1 MTVDSDTGALA
12 EPLAQEKIRCFFD
25 VSLGGLP
32 AGRIV
37 FELFPAVAPKT
48 CENFRALCTGECGIG
63 QKTGKPLYY
72 KGIIFHR
79 VVKDFMI
86 QSGDFS
92 NGNGTGG
99 ESIYGGTFEDEAFT
113 LKHDR
118 AFLLSM
124 ANRGKNT
131 NGSQFFITTQPAPH
145 LDNIH
150 VVFGHVVSGQDLV
163 RQLEQLPVDRNSR
176 PLQDAMV
183 SNCGELVRQ
192 IKVKKDKKSKKAAAS
207 SDESDDDTSRK
218 RKKDKKKKRS
228 KDSSPRTKRAP
239 DAEASIEEGEL
250 EDEMHPM
257 ATVTKIDPDE
267 IPEVSNKY
275 LMRSTDTAT
284 KRTGAQHD
292 DDRKRDSRVKEQR
305 GFGWQKKN
313 VPLSRS
319 GRIIKGRGHFRY
331 RTPSRS
337 RSRSRSHT
345 PIHWRAAQKRTI
357 KMTDLEK
364 LEDEKRQNESEIK
377 RRETERKKRHE
388 ELAKG
393 VSKKSFFEL
402 NQEQSAPRAKSTSES
417 SEAEASSKRATA
429 VDSAKDQ
436 VEALVREKSN
446 GSIDMNALDY
456 EHHPAGTSDTEPD
469 VATHKK
475 SDTLAKALGVEPKK
489 KSNDATKVDER
500 RKPVDERKR
509 DRSRS
514 RSRDR
519 RRGDGYR
526 GRSPAGNYRGAGG
539 GGGGGGNRNR
549 QPFGFSGAP
558 HYNRYGGQQ
567 QQVGNRRYGGGN
579 NVGGS
584 YYSRPRGRFGVGN
597 SERYDR
603 DRSRR
608 SRSYERGS
616 SRRSRKDRSASRSRS
631 RTPEQRRRRKDRSSS
646 ASSQERDERSKRN
659 RSITPTKRRSASR
672 SVTNDKPREK
682 AANGKELDKFR
693 DKSPGSVATAIVVA
707 ATAAVEAAKIP
718 PVLAIKQE
726 KLSEEEKARM
736 QKEKMLKR
744 AETLLLLKSHMEK
757 EIEEQQRKAREK
769 QQLLRKQKEE
779 QEARALD
786 AVMDLAQLK
795 QLKKETI
802 QKLNAQEAAQ
812 RILETV
818 VTNVN
823 AAAAVAAAAATVGS
837 GSTSGQ
843 KKKSKTSNKR
853 RSSRSSSSSSTS
865 SSSSSSSAASKKDK
879 SRKKRKDKK
888 RKARRHSSSSSS

>member
-1 MTVDSDTGALA
+1 MTIDSEAG
-12 EPLAQEKIRCFFD
+12 PLVERAQEKVRCFFD
-25 VSLGGLP
+25 VTLGGLP

-37 FELFPAVAPKT
+37 FELLPAIAPKT
-48 CENFRALCTGECGIG
+48 CENFRSLCTGEKGIG
-63 QKTGKPLYY
+63 QKTGKPLHY

-145 LDNIH
+145 LDNVH

-183 SNCGELVRQ
+183 SNCGELVRHVKEKKEKKKK
-192 IKVKKDKKSKKAAAS
+192 KVAAS
-207 SDESDDDTSRK
+207 SDDSDDDSSRK
-218 RKKDKKKKRS
+218 RKKEKKKKRGKETPPRS
-228 KDSSPRTKRAP
+228 KRSNERDSV
-239 DAEASIEEGEL
+239 EEGEV
-250 EDEMHPM
+250 EDDIHPL
-257 ATVTKIDPDE
+257 ATITKIDPDE

-275 LMRSTDTAT
+275 LMRSD
-284 KRTGAQHD
+284 KRVDQD
-292 DDRKRDSRVKEQR
+292 DDRRRDQR
-305 GFGWQKKN
+305 SKDQTKPFGWSKKR

-337 RSRSRSHT
+337 RSRSRSQT

-364 LEDEKRQNESEIK
+364 LEDEKRQRETEIK
-377 RRETERKKRHE
+377 RRETERRKRHE

-402 NQEQSAPRAKSTSES
+402 NQEQPATQNRSSSES
-417 SEAEASSKRATA
+417 PDASVEPKRADDA
-429 VDSAKDQ
+429 VKNQPQLQRA
-436 VEALVREKSN
+436 KSN

-456 EHHPAGTSDTEPD
+456 EHHPAGASDTEPD
-469 VATHKK
+469 EASHKK

-489 KSNDATKVDER
+489 KSNEQTKSEER
-500 RKPVDERKR
+500 RRPTEDRKR

-514 RSRDR
+514 RSRDHR
-519 RRGDGYR
+519 RMDDYR
-526 GRSPAGNYRGAGG
+526 GRSPQPNYRAGNRY
-539 GGGGGGNRNR
+539 R
-549 QPFGFSGAP
+549 QPYGFSSGQP
-558 HYNRYGGQQ
+558 FNRYQQ
-567 QQVGNRRYGGGN
+567 QRRYGGGGA
-579 NVGGS
+579 VVGS
-584 YYSRPRGRFGVGN
+584 YYSRPRGRFGTYN
-597 SERYDR
+597 DRFDR
-603 DRSRR
+603 DRRRSRSHDDGYSRR
-608 SRSYERGS
+608 SRR
-616 SRRSRKDRSASRSRS
+616 DRSENHSRSRS
-631 RTPEQRRRRKDRSSS
+631 PERRRHRHRDSSSGSGSSPAPEERTRRDRSGSPANNARS
-646 ASSQERDERSKRN
+646 GPRSMAGEKMAHSKAS
-659 RSITPTKRRSASR
+659 
-672 SVTNDKPREK
+672 
-682 AANGKELDKFR
+682 NGKDLENFR

-707 ATAAVEAAKIP
+707 ATAAVEAAKAS
-718 PVLAIKQE
+718 PVVIKKE
-726 KLSEEEKARM
+726 ETEEEKARV

-769 QQLLRKQKEE
+769 QQQQQQRKYKEE
-779 QEARALD
+779 RDENGAALD

-802 QKLNAQEAAQ
+802 EKLNAQEAAQ

-818 VTNVN
+818 VTNVS
-823 AAAAVAAAAATVGS
+823 ASSS
-837 GSTSGQ
+837 GGGNH
-843 KKKSKTSNKR
+843 KKKTKSSGKR
-853 RSSRSSSSSSTS
+853 RSSSTS
-865 SSSSSSSAASKKDK
+865 SSASSSSSSAGSSKKGK
-879 SRKKRKDKK
+879 NRKKRKDKK
-888 RKARRHSSSSSS
+888 RKTRRHSSNSSS

>member
-12 EPLAQEKIRCFFD
+12 EPIAQEKVRCYFD
-25 VSLGGLP
+25 VTLGGLP

-48 CENFRALCTGECGIG
+48 CENFRALCTGEAGIG
-63 QKTGKPLYY
+63 QKTGKPLHY

-99 ESIYGGTFEDEAFT
+99 ESIYGGTFDDEAFT

-145 LDNIH
+145 LDNVH

-192 IKVKKDKKSKKAAAS
+192 MKVKKEKKNKKVAAS
-207 SDESDDDTSRK
+207 SDDSEDDTSRK
-218 RKKDKKKKRS
+218 RKKDKKKKRG

-239 DAEASIEEGEL
+239 EADASIEEGEL
-250 EDEMHPM
+250 EDEIHPM

-275 LMRSTDTAT
+275 LMRSDTT
-284 KRTGAQHD
+284 KRTNAQE
-292 DDRKRDSRVKEQR
+292 DDRKRDNRAKEQK

-319 GRIIKGRGHFRY
+319 GRVIKGRGHFRY

-337 RSRSRSHT
+337 RSRSRSQT

-364 LEDEKRQNESEIK
+364 LEDEKRQRESEIK
-377 RRETERKKRHE
+377 RREAERKKRHE

-402 NQEQSAPRAKSTSES
+402 NQEQSVTREKSTSES
-417 SEAEASSKRATA
+417 PEAGSKRAN
-429 VDSAKDQ
+429 DSVKAQ
-436 VEALVREKSN
+436 QEEPVRGKSN

-456 EHHPAGTSDTEPD
+456 EHHPAGTSDTEPEEG
-469 VATHKK
+469 THKK

-489 KSNDATKVDER
+489 KSNESSKAADER
-500 RKPVDERKR
+500 RKPVDDRKR

-526 GRSPAGNYRGAGG
+526 GRSPPGHHRGGG

-549 QPFGFSGAP
+549 QPYGFSAAP
-558 HYNRYGGQQ
+558 HYNRYNQQ
-567 QQVGNRRYGGGN
+567 QQASNRRYGGGN

-584 YYSRPRGRFGVGN
+584 YYSRPRGRFGGN
-597 SERYDR
+597 NERYDR

-608 SRSYERGS
+608 SRSHDGGF
-616 SRRSRKDRSASRSRS
+616 SRRSRRDRSASHSRSRS
-631 RTPEQRRRRKDRSSS
+631 PEHRRRRKDDSSS
-646 ASSQERDERSKRN
+646 GSSQERDERSRRN
-659 RSITPTKRRSASR
+659 RSVTPTDRRSTSR
-672 SVTNDKPREK
+672 SAMNADKLGREK
-682 AANGKELDKFR
+682 TANGKELDKFR

-707 ATAAVEAAKIP
+707 ATAAVEAAKLP
-718 PVLAIKQE
+718 PTVTIKSE
-726 KLSEEEKARM
+726 ELSEEQKARM

-769 QQLLRKQKEE
+769 QQQQLLLRKQKEE

-818 VTNVN
+818 VTNVS
-823 AAAAVAAAAATVGS
+823 AVAGAS
-837 GSTSGQ
+837 GSSSQ
-843 KKKSKTSNKR
+843 KKKSKSSSSKR
-853 RSSRSSSSSSTS
+853 RSSRSSS
-865 SSSSSSSAASKKDK
+865 SSSSSSSAASKKEK

>member
-1 MTVDSDTGALA
+1 MTVDSDTGAMV
-12 EPLAQEKIRCFFD
+12 EPSAQEKVRCYFD
-25 VSLGGLP
+25 VTLGGLP

-48 CENFRALCTGECGIG
+48 CENFRALCTGEAGIG
-63 QKTGKPLYY
+63 QKTGKPLHY

-99 ESIYGGTFEDEAFT
+99 ESIYGGIFDDEPFT

-145 LDNIH
+145 LDSVH

-192 IKVKKDKKSKKAAAS
+192 IKAKKEKKNKKAAAS
-207 SDESDDDTSRK
+207 SEESEDETSRK
-218 RKKDKKKKRS
+218 RKKDKKKKRG
-228 KDSSPRTKRAP
+228 KESSPRTKRAP
-239 DAEASIEEGEL
+239 DADASIEEGEL
-250 EDEMHPM
+250 EDEIHPM

-275 LMRSTDTAT
+275 LMRNDAAKRAT
-284 KRTGAQHD
+284 VQE
-292 DDRKRDSRVKEQR
+292 DDRKRDNRAKEQR
-305 GFGWQKKN
+305 GFGWMKKN
-313 VPLSRS
+313 VPTSRS

-337 RSRSRSHT
+337 RSRSRSQT

-364 LEDEKRQNESEIK
+364 LEDEKRQRESEIK
-377 RRETERKKRHE
+377 RREAERKKRHE

-402 NQEQSAPRAKSTSES
+402 NQEQAVTREKSTSES
-417 SEAEASSKRATA
+417 PDAAANAKRAT
-429 VDSAKDQ
+429 DPAKTQ
-436 VEALVREKSN
+436 EEPVRGKSN

-469 VATHKK
+469 EATHKK
-475 SDTLAKALGVEPKK
+475 SDSLAKALGVEPKK
-489 KSNDATKVDER
+489 KSNDAGKADER
-500 RKPVDERKR
+500 RKPADDRKR

-519 RRGDGYR
+519 RRGGGDGYR
-526 GRSPAGNYRGAGG
+526 GRSPPGQQRGG

-549 QPFGFSGAP
+549 QPFGFGSGAQ
-558 HYNRYGGQQ
+558 HYNRYNQQ
-567 QQVGNRRYGGGN
+567 QQQGSNRRYGGGN

-584 YYSRPRGRFGVGN
+584 YYSRPRGRFGGN
-597 SERYDR
+597 NERYDR

-608 SRSYERGS
+608 SRSHEGGGF
-616 SRRSRKDRSASRSRS
+616 SRRSRRERSVSHSRS
-631 RTPEQRRRRKDRSSS
+631 RTPEHRRRRKDNSSTG
-646 ASSQERDERSKRN
+646 SSQERNERSRRN
-659 RSITPTKRRSASR
+659 RSVTPTDRRSASR
-672 SVTNDKPREK
+672 PVTSDKTKRESI
-682 AANGKELDKFR
+682 ANGKELDKFR

-707 ATAAVEAAKIP
+707 ATAAVEAAKLP
-718 PVLAIKQE
+718 AVSIKTE
-726 KLSEEEKARM
+726 DMSEEEKARM

-769 QQLLRKQKEE
+769 QQQQLLLRKQKEE

-818 VTNVN
+818 VTNVS
-823 AAAAVAAAAATVGS
+823 AVAGS
-837 GSTSGQ
+837 GATSQ
-843 KKKSKTSNKR
+843 KKKSKNSSNKR
-853 RSSRSSSSSSTS
+853 RSSRSSSSSS
-865 SSSSSSSAASKKDK
+865 SSSSAASKKEK

-888 RKARRHSSSSSS
+888 RKARRHSSSSS

>member
-1 MTVDSDTGALA
+1 MTIDSDAGATA
-12 EPLAQEKIRCFFD
+12 ESPTQEKVRCFFD

-48 CENFRALCTGECGIG
+48 CENFRALCTGEKGIG
-63 QKTGKPLYY
+63 QKTGKPLHY

-99 ESIYGGTFEDEAFT
+99 ESIYGGTFDDEEFT

-145 LDNIH
+145 LDNVH

-183 SNCGELVRQ
+183 SNL
-192 IKVKKDKKSKKAAAS
+192 KKEKKSKKVAAS
-207 SDESDDDTSRK
+207 SDEDSSDTSRK
-218 RKKDKKKKRS
+218 RKKDKKKKRG
-228 KDSSPRTKRAP
+228 KDSSPRTKRT
-239 DAEASIEEGEL
+239 AEANASGEEGEV
-250 EDEMHPM
+250 EDDIHPM

-275 LMRSTDTAT
+275 LMRSDSSA
-284 KRTGAQHD
+284 KLAADGDGEED
-292 DDRKRDSRVKEQR
+292 DGRKRENRSREQK
-305 GFGWQKKN
+305 GFGWSKKR

-319 GRIIKGRGHFRY
+319 GRTIKGRGHFRY

-337 RSRSRSHT
+337 RSRSRSQT

-364 LEDEKRQNESEIK
+364 MEEEKRERENEIK
-377 RRETERKKRHE
+377 RREAERKKRHE

-402 NQEQSAPRAKSTSES
+402 NQEQSAPRAKSASES
-417 SEAEASSKRATA
+417 PDAAASKRTA
-429 VDSAKDQ
+429 VASAKEQ
-436 VEALVREKSN
+436 EHASGRAKSN

-456 EHHPAGTSDTEPD
+456 EHNPADGSESEPEE
-469 VATHKK
+469 ATHKK
-475 SDTLAKALGVEPKK
+475 SDSLAKALGVEPKK
-489 KSNDATKVDER
+489 KSADHPSKGDDR
-500 RKPVDERKR
+500 RKPSDDRKR

-519 RRGDGYR
+519 YRRGDDYR
-526 GRSPAGNYRGAGG
+526 GRSPPAHYRGGG

-549 QPFGFSGAP
+549 PPYGFGGGGGGGP
-558 HYNRYGGQQ
+558 PYNRYNNQQ
-567 QQVGNRRYGGGN
+567 PPNRRYGGGN

-584 YYSRPRGRFGVGN
+584 YYSRPWGRFGGN
-597 SERYDR
+597 GDRYDR

-608 SRSYERGS
+608 SRSHDGGS
-616 SRRSRKDRSASRSRS
+616 SRRSRRDRSQSRSRS
-631 RTPEQRRRRKDRSSS
+631 RSHERHRRRSRDSSGSGSSVERSQRDRSDSP
-646 ASSQERDERSKRN
+646 AKRF
-659 RSITPTKRRSASR
+659 IPASR
-672 SVTNDKPREK
+672 TAAGEK
-682 AANGKELDKFR
+682 RTKTSNGKELEKFR
-693 DKSPGSVATAIVVA
+693 DKSPASVATAIVVA
-707 ATAAVEAAKIP
+707 ATAAVEASKLPA
-718 PVLAIKQE
+718 VVIKKE
-726 KLSEEEKARM
+726 ELSEEEKARM

-769 QQLLRKQKEE
+769 QQQQQMLRKQKEE
-779 QEARALD
+779 QDARTLD

-802 QKLNAQEAAQ
+802 QKLNAQEAAA
-812 RILETV
+812 RILGTV
-818 VTNVN
+818 VTNAK
-823 AAAAVAAAAATVGS
+823 AAGS
-837 GSTSGQ
+837 GSGSGGQ
-843 KKKSKTSNKR
+843 KKKAKGSSKR
-853 RSSRSSSSSSTS
+853 RSPS
-865 SSSSSSSAASKKDK
+865 SSSSSSSASSSSSSSSSGASKKEK

-888 RKARRHSSSSSS
+888 RKTRRHPSSSSS

>member
-12 EPLAQEKIRCFFD
+12 EPIAQEKVRCYFD
-25 VSLGGLP
+25 VTLGGLP

-37 FELFPAVAPKT
+37 FELFPGVAPKT
-48 CENFRALCTGECGIG
+48 CENFRALCTGEAGIG
-63 QKTGKPLYY
+63 QKTGKSLHY

-99 ESIYGGTFEDEAFT
+99 ESIYGGTFDDEAFT

-145 LDNIH
+145 LDNVH

-192 IKVKKDKKSKKAAAS
+192 IKVKKEKKNKKAAAS
-207 SDESDDDTSRK
+207 SEDSEDETSRK
-218 RKKDKKKKRS
+218 RKKDKKKKRG
-228 KDSSPRTKRAP
+228 KDSSPRTKRVPEA
-239 DAEASIEEGEL
+239 DASIEEGEL

-275 LMRSTDTAT
+275 LMRSDAT
-284 KRTGAQHD
+284 KRASVPE
-292 DDRKRDSRVKEQR
+292 DDRKRDNRAKEGQR
-305 GFGWQKKN
+305 GFGWMKKN

-319 GRIIKGRGHFRY
+319 GRVIKGRGHFRY

-337 RSRSRSHT
+337 RSRSRSQT

-364 LEDEKRQNESEIK
+364 LEDEKRQRESEIK
-377 RRETERKKRHE
+377 RREAERKKRHE

-402 NQEQSAPRAKSTSES
+402 NQEQSVPAEKSTSES
-417 SEAEASSKRATA
+417 PEAGASSKRANEP
-429 VDSAKDQ
+429 AKAQ
-436 VEALVREKSN
+436 QEEPVRGKSN

-469 VATHKK
+469 EASHKK

-489 KSNDATKVDER
+489 KSNDSSKAADDR
-500 RKPVDERKR
+500 RKPADDRKR

-526 GRSPAGNYRGAGG
+526 GRSPPVHHRGGGG

-549 QPFGFSGAP
+549 QPYGFSAAP
-558 HYNRYGGQQ
+558 HYNRFNQQ
-567 QQVGNRRYGGGN
+567 QQATNRRYGGGN

-584 YYSRPRGRFGVGN
+584 YYSRPRGRFGGTN
-597 SERYDR
+597 ERYDR

-608 SRSYERGS
+608 SRSHDGGF
-616 SRRSRKDRSASRSRS
+616 SRRSRRDRSASHSRSRS
-631 RTPEQRRRRKDRSSS
+631 PEHRRRRKDNSSTG
-646 ASSQERDERSKRN
+646 SSQERDRDERSKRN
-659 RSITPTKRRSASR
+659 RSVTPADRRSTPR
-672 SVTNDKPREK
+672 PVLNDKVKREK
-682 AANGKELDKFR
+682 TANGKELDKFR

-707 ATAAVEAAKIP
+707 ATAAVEAAKLPATIT
-718 PVLAIKQE
+718 IKSEQ
-726 KLSEEEKARM
+726 LSEEEKARM

-769 QQLLRKQKEE
+769 QQQQLLLRKQKEE

-823 AAAAVAAAAATVGS
+823 AAAASAS
-837 GSTSGQ
+837 GAISQ
-843 KKKSKTSNKR
+843 KKKSKGSSSKR
-853 RSSRSSSSSSTS
+853 RSSRSS
-865 SSSSSSSAASKKDK
+865 SSSSSSSAASKKEK

>member
-1 MTVDSDTGALA
+1 MTIDSDAGATV
-12 EPLAQEKIRCFFD
+12 EPPNQEKIRCFFD

-32 AGRIV
+32 AGRVV
-37 FELFPAVAPKT
+37 FELFPGVAPKT
-48 CENFRALCTGECGIG
+48 CENFRALCTGEKGIG
-63 QKTGKPLYY
+63 QKTGKPLHY

-99 ESIYGGTFEDEAFT
+99 ESIYGGTFDDEEFI

-118 AFLLSM
+118 PFLLSM

-145 LDNIH
+145 LDNVH

-192 IKVKKDKKSKKAAAS
+192 VKVKKEKKSKKVAAS
-207 SDESDDDTSRK
+207 SDDDSSDTSRK
-218 RKKDKKKKRS
+218 RKKDKKKKRG
-228 KDSSPRTKRAP
+228 KDSPPRTKRSAEV
-239 DAEASIEEGEL
+239 DASVEEGEV
-250 EDEMHPM
+250 EDELHPM

-275 LMRSTDTAT
+275 LMRSDSSTA
-284 KRTGAQHD
+284 KPAGDGEED
-292 DDRKRDSRVKEQR
+292 DNRKRDNRPREQK
-305 GFGWQKKN
+305 GFGWSKKR
-313 VPLSRS
+313 VPVSRS
-319 GRIIKGRGHFRY
+319 GRTIKGRGHFRY

-337 RSRSRSHT
+337 RSRSRSQT

-364 LEDEKRQNESEIK
+364 LEDEKRQRETEIK
-377 RRETERKKRHE
+377 RREAERKKRHE

-402 NQEQSAPRAKSTSES
+402 NQEQPASREKSASES
-417 SEAEASSKRATA
+417 PEATNSKRTTETSDKQQEHSGRA
-429 VDSAKDQ
+429 
-436 VEALVREKSN
+436 KSN

-456 EHHPAGTSDTEPD
+456 EHNPAEGSDTEPED
-469 VATHKK
+469 VTHKK

-489 KSNDATKVDER
+489 KSADQPSKVDDR
-500 RKPVDERKR
+500 RKPNDDRKR

-514 RSRDR
+514 RSRER
-519 RRGDGYR
+519 YRGRGDDYR
-526 GRSPAGNYRGAGG
+526 GRSPPAHYR
-539 GGGGGGNRNR
+539 GGGGNRNR
-549 QPFGFSGAP
+549 PPYGGFPSGGP
-558 HYNRYGGQQ
+558 PYNRYNQQ
-567 QQVGNRRYGGGN
+567 QPPNRRYGGGSS
-579 NVGGS
+579 VGAS
-584 YYSRPRGRFGVGN
+584 YYSRPRGRFGGN
-597 SERYDR
+597 GDRSDR
-603 DRSRR
+603 DHRTRR
-608 SRSYERGS
+608 SRSHDGGS
-616 SRRSRKDRSASRSRS
+616 SRRSRRDRSESRSRS
-631 RTPEQRRRRKDRSSS
+631 RSPEHSRRRRRDSSGSGSS
-646 ASSQERDERSKRN
+646 AERSR
-659 RSITPTKRRSASR
+659 RDRSASPAKQR
-672 SVTNDKPREK
+672 SVSRSMVDDKTIARNKTE
-682 AANGKELDKFR
+682 NGKELDKFR

-707 ATAAVEAAKIP
+707 ATAAVEAAKVP
-718 PVLAIKQE
+718 AVTIKKE
-726 KLSEEEKARM
+726 PLSEEEKARL

-769 QQLLRKQKEE
+769 QQQQQQMLRKQKEE
-779 QEARALD
+779 QDARTLD

-812 RILETV
+812 RILQTV

-823 AAAAVAAAAATVGS
+823 AAASGS
-837 GSTSGQ
+837 GGSSNQ
-843 KKKSKTSNKR
+843 RKKSKSSNKR
-853 RSSRSSSSSSTS
+853 RSS
-865 SSSSSSSAASKKDK
+865 SSSSSSSASSSSSSSGTSRKDK

-888 RKARRHSSSSSS
+888 RKARRHSSSSRS

>member
-12 EPLAQEKIRCFFD
+12 EPVAQEKVRCYFD
-25 VSLGGLP
+25 VTLGGLP

-48 CENFRALCTGECGIG
+48 CENFRALCTGEAGIG
-63 QKTGKPLYY
+63 QKTGKALYY

-99 ESIYGGTFEDEAFT
+99 ESIYGGTFDDEAFT

-145 LDNIH
+145 LDNVH

-192 IKVKKDKKSKKAAAS
+192 MKVKKEKKNKKAAAS
-207 SDESDDDTSRK
+207 SDDSEDETSRK
-218 RKKDKKKKRS
+218 RKKDKKKKRG
-228 KDSSPRTKRAP
+228 KESSPRTKRAP
-239 DAEASIEEGEL
+239 EIDASIEEGEL
-250 EDEMHPM
+250 EDEIHPM

-275 LMRSTDTAT
+275 LMRNDAT
-284 KRTGAQHD
+284 KRAIVPE
-292 DDRKRDSRVKEQR
+292 DDRKRDNRGKEQR
-305 GFGWQKKN
+305 GFGWMKKN
-313 VPLSRS
+313 VPMSRS

-337 RSRSRSHT
+337 RSRSRSQT
-345 PIHWRAAQKRTI
+345 PVHWRAAQKRTI

-364 LEDEKRQNESEIK
+364 LEDEKRERESEIK

-402 NQEQSAPRAKSTSES
+402 NQEQSVAREKSTSES
-417 SEAEASSKRATA
+417 PDAAAVSSKRAS
-429 VDSAKDQ
+429 DPPIKGQ
-436 VEALVREKSN
+436 EEQLRGKSN

-469 VATHKK
+469 EATHKK

-489 KSNDATKVDER
+489 KSNDSVKTDER
-500 RKPVDERKR
+500 RKPVEDRKR

-519 RRGDGYR
+519 RRGGGDGYR
-526 GRSPAGNYRGAGG
+526 GRSPPGHHRGG

-549 QPFGFSGAP
+549 QPFGFSAAP
-558 HYNRYGGQQ
+558 HYNRYNQQ
-567 QQVGNRRYGGGN
+567 QHGSNRRYGGGN

-584 YYSRPRGRFGVGN
+584 YYSRPRGRFGGN
-597 SERYDR
+597 NERYDRDR

-608 SRSYERGS
+608 SRSHEGGF
-616 SRRSRKDRSASRSRS
+616 SRRSRRERSASHSRS
-631 RTPEQRRRRKDRSSS
+631 RTPEHRRRRKDNSSTG
-646 ASSQERDERSKRN
+646 SSQERDERSKRN
-659 RSITPTKRRSASR
+659 RSVTPTDRRSASR
-672 SVTNDKPREK
+672 PVMNEKTIREK
-682 AANGKELDKFR
+682 TSNGKELDTFR

-718 PVLAIKQE
+718 TVSIKSE
-726 KLSEEEKARM
+726 ELSEEEKARM

-769 QQLLRKQKEE
+769 QQQQLLLRKQKEE

-812 RILETV
+812 RILHTV
-818 VTNVN
+818 VTNVSV
-823 AAAAVAAAAATVGS
+823 VAGGS
-837 GSTSGQ
+837 SGTGQ
-843 KKKSKTSNKR
+843 KKKSKSSNSKR
-853 RSSRSSSSSSTS
+853 RSSRSSSSSS
-865 SSSSSSSAASKKDK
+865 SSSAASRKEK